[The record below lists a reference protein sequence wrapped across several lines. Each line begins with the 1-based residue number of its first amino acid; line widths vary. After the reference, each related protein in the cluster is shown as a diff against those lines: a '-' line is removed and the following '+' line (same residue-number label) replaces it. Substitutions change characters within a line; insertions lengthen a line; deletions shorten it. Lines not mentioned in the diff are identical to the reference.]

1 MFQLYWGIYGFTMEA
16 GIITILVRFK
26 NIGSISCLRLKC
38 RHLCSLEQ
46 EMMLVQPENQK
57 RLIALAMILVIAS
70 WLLASSGTNANIEA
84 DSKVFTADSF
94 AMGTVISQKVYGEDG
109 QAAVDEAIAKISY
122 LDGLL
127 TFYDSQGDIYRL
139 NKNAGNGLVKLDPE
153 TIRIIEKAQQVAALS
168 GGTFDITVGPLVK
181 AWGIGTDGERIPSSQ
196 ELHALLPLID
206 YQKVAIDDNSV
217 SIKRGQMVDLGGIG
231 KGYAG
236 DAVIEVYKRHGIAS
250 AYVNLGGNVVTLG
263 SKPDGSP
270 WRVGI
275 RDPRPPIDGL
285 AHDLGIVAVVDK
297 AVVTAG
303 DDQRYF
309 LAGGQRYHH
318 ILDPA
323 TGYPARSDL
332 MSVTLVTDSSLDA
345 DALDTAVYILGLDKG
360 RELLR
365 QYGGVEAIFVT
376 TDKKVYVTDGLKA
389 NFEFLGAG
397 NGYVYQP

>member
-1 MFQLYWGIYGFTMEA
+1 M
-16 GIITILVRFK
+16 
-26 NIGSISCLRLKC
+26 N
-38 RHLCSLEQ
+38 
-46 EMMLVQPENQK
+46 VQSPNQT
-57 RLIALAMILVIAS
+57 RLIALALILVITS
-70 WLLASSGTNANIEA
+70 WFLAGSGTHANIEA
-84 DSKVFTADSF
+84 EILVFTADSF
-94 AMGTVISQKVYGEDG
+94 AMGTVISQQVYGEDG
-109 QAAVDEAIAKISY
+109 QAAIDEAIAKISY
-122 LDGLL
+122 LERLL
-127 TFYDSQGDIYRL
+127 TFNDTQGDVYRL
-139 NKNAGNGLVKLDPE
+139 NNDAGKGYVELDPE
-153 TIRIIEKAQQVAALS
+153 TVRIIEKAQQVAALS
-168 GGTFDITVGPLVK
+168 GGAFDITVGPLVK

-196 ELHALLPLID
+196 ELDALRPLVG
-206 YQKVAIDDNSV
+206 YQNVAIENNMV

-236 DAVIEVYKRHGIAS
+236 DAVIEVYKQHGIAS

-275 RDPRPPIDGL
+275 RDPRPAENGPEL
-285 AHDLGIVAVVDK
+285 NLGIVKVIDK

-332 MSVTLVTDSSLDA
+332 MSVTLVTDSSLDG
-345 DALDTAVYILGLDKG
+345 DTLDTAVYILGLDQG

-376 TDKKVYVTDGLKA
+376 TDKKVYVTEGLKA
-389 NFEFLGAG
+389 NFEFLGADS
-397 NGYVYQP
+397 GYVYQP

>member
-1 MFQLYWGIYGFTMEA
+1 MQ
-16 GIITILVRFK
+16 
-26 NIGSISCLRLKC
+26 S
-38 RHLCSLEQ
+38 
-46 EMMLVQPENQK
+46 PNQK
-57 RLIALAMILVIAS
+57 RLIALALVLVIAS
-70 WLLASSGTNANIEA
+70 WLLTGPGTNANIEA
-84 DSKVFTADSF
+84 DSPVFTTDSF
-94 AMGTVISQKVYGEDG
+94 AMGTVISQRVYGEDG
-109 QAAVDEAIAKISY
+109 QAAVDEAMARISY

-127 TFYDSQGDIYRL
+127 TFNDSQGDIYRL
-139 NKNAGNGLVKLDPE
+139 NKNAGHGYVELDPE
-153 TIRIIEKAQQVAALS
+153 TVRIIAKAQQVAALS
-168 GGTFDITVGPLVK
+168 GGAFDITVGPLVK
-181 AWGIGTDGERIPSSQ
+181 AWGIGTDGERIPSSK
-196 ELHALLPLID
+196 EIDALLPLIG
-206 YQKVAIDDNSV
+206 YQNVVIENNMV
-217 SIKRGQMVDLGGIG
+217 SIKQGQMVDLGGIG

-236 DAVIEVYKRHGIAS
+236 DAVIEVYKQRGITS

-263 SKPDGSP
+263 NKPDGSP

-275 RDPRPPIDGL
+275 RDPRPAENGPGP
-285 AHDLGIVAVVDK
+285 DLGIVKVIDK

-345 DALDTAVYILGLDKG
+345 DTLDTAVYILGLDQG

-376 TDKKVYVTDGLKA
+376 IDKKVYVTDGLKA
-389 NFEFLGAG
+389 NFEFLGADS
-397 NGYVYQP
+397 GYVYQP

>member
-127 TFYDSQGDIYRL
+127 TFNDSQGDIYRL

-153 TIRIIEKAQQVAALS
+153 TITIIEKAQQVAALS

-181 AWGIGTDGERIPSSQ
+181 AWGSEPT
-196 ELHALLPLID
+196 
-206 YQKVAIDDNSV
+206 
-217 SIKRGQMVDLGGIG
+217 
-231 KGYAG
+231 
-236 DAVIEVYKRHGIAS
+236 
-250 AYVNLGGNVVTLG
+250 VNEF
-263 SKPDGSP
+263 
-270 WRVGI
+270 
-275 RDPRPPIDGL
+275 RPPKNCML
-285 AHDLGIVAVVDK
+285 CC
-297 AVVTAG
+297 
-303 DDQRYF
+303 
-309 LAGGQRYHH
+309 
-318 ILDPA
+318 P
-323 TGYPARSDL
+323 
-332 MSVTLVTDSSLDA
+332 
-345 DALDTAVYILGLDKG
+345 
-360 RELLR
+360 
-365 QYGGVEAIFVT
+365 
-376 TDKKVYVTDGLKA
+376 
-389 NFEFLGAG
+389 
-397 NGYVYQP
+397 